1 MDEETKMKQYLDSL
15 KEVMETGYD
24 RNDRTG
30 VGTRAIFAKQ
40 MQFNLQDGFPAVTTK
55 KLAWLGVVSEL
66 LWMIEGSG
74 DERRLAEIRYG
85 KERGDLSTKRTIWSD
100 NAMADYWVSKAKY
113 LGDLGRVYGV
123 QWRSWQGANGQVTD
137 QLGDVIERIK
147 TKPWDRRHIVSAWNP
162 GELDEM
168 ALPPC
173 HIMFQ
178 FFVADGKL
186 STHILMRSTDSYLGL
201 PFNIAS
207 YALLT
212 HMVAQICSLDVNEL
226 VITCNDLHI
235 YNNHFDQVN
244 LQISRDPLPLPNLWL
259 NPDIKDIDN
268 FTMDDI
274 KLLNYESYPPLPA
287 PMAV

>member
-1 MDEETKMKQYLDSL
+1 MEQQYLDSL
-15 KEVMETGYD
+15 REILETGVD
-24 RNDRTG
+24 RMDRTG
-30 VGTRAIFAKQ
+30 TGTRAIFAKQ
-40 MQFNLQDGFPAVTTK
+40 MRFDLQAGFPAVTTK

-85 KERGDLSTKRTIWSD
+85 KDRSELVGKRTIWTD
-100 NAMADYWVSKAKY
+100 NAEADYWIDRAEY

-123 QWRSWQGANGQVTD
+123 QWRSWLGADGSYTD
-137 QLGDVIERIK
+137 QLADVIERIR
-147 TKPWDRRHIVSAWNP
+147 TKPWDRRHIVTAWNP
-162 GELDEM
+162 AELDQM

-173 HIMFQ
+173 HMMFQ

-186 STHILMRSTDSYLGL
+186 SCHMNQRSADYPLGI

-212 HMVAQICSLDVNEL
+212 HMIAQVTNLDVGEL
-226 VITCNDLHI
+226 IITTGDSHI
-235 YNNHFDQVN
+235 YHNQFDGVKEQ
-244 LQISRDPLPLPNLWL
+244 LKRKPGKSPTLWL
-259 NPDIKDIDN
+259 NPNIKNIDD

-274 KLLNYESYPPLPA
+274 KLENYNPQESIKFPFST
-287 PMAV
+287 